1 MVAKKQKPIKV
12 IHNKLGRERAWG
24 FVEDGSNIINL
35 DSRLQGYRY
44 VLYLLH
50 EALHVIEP
58 TWSETRVRKESS
70 RLAKL
75 LWENNIRWV
84 DL

>member
-1 MVAKKQKPIKV
+1 MARKISVVHK
-12 IHNKLGRERAWG
+12 KLGRERAWG
-24 FVEDGSNIINL
+24 FVEDGSSVIHI
-35 DSRLQGYRY
+35 DERLRGYNY
-44 VLYLLH
+44 ILYLIH

-58 TWSETRVRKESS
+58 EWSETRVRKESS

-75 LWENNIRWV
+75 LWDNNIRWV